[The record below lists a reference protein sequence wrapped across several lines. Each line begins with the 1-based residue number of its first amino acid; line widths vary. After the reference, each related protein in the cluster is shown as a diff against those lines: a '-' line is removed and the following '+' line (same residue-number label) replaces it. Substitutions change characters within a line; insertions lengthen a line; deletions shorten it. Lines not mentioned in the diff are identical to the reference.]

1 MKGRKCILKT
11 GKYSNFFFSHR
22 KVLKVLFDYFS
33 FFKNA
38 FSIKAGRVFKSV
50 IFPEKKLK
58 TRKIKQGTYI
68 MGLGGVLKI
77 IL

>member
-1 MKGRKCILKT
+1 MKGRKCILKA

-22 KVLKVLFDYFS
+22 KVLKVLFDFFS

-50 IFPEKKLK
+50 IFFIK
-58 TRKIKQGTYI
+58 KIKNKENTTRNLYNGI
-68 MGLGGVLKI
+68 GGRY
-77 IL
+77 